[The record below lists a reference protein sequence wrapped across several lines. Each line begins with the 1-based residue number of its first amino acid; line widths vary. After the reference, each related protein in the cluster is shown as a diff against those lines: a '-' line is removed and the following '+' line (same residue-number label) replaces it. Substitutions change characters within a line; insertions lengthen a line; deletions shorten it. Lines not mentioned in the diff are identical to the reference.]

1 MFSTSHMRTASPSFS
16 ISYFHRWSDSPNSG
30 SVPTPT
36 RRRRHDI
43 ANIRSG
49 AIARAIKAG
58 DKAVEKIVREAAR
71 RIGWT
76 MAGVVNLLAPDVVLL
91 GGGLVEEMPE
101 IFQGEVEKS
110 LKGRVMPSLK
120 KTFRVAVAELG
131 DGAGVT
137 GMAAW
142 AKHVIEA

>member
-1 MFSTSHMRTASPSFS
+1 
-16 ISYFHRWSDSPNSG
+16 
-30 SVPTPT
+30 
-36 RRRRHDI
+36 
-43 ANIRSG
+43 
-49 AIARAIKAG
+49 
-58 DKAVEKIVREAAR
+58 
-71 RIGWT
+71 

-110 LKGRVMPSLK
+110 LKGRDMPSLK

-131 DGAGVT
+131 DDAGVT